1 MISRSREGTDVGSVG
16 GNEIREVMGTWSR
29 QGLVGSKRCLD
40 LIPTGQRART
50 H

>member
-1 MISRSREGTDVGSVG
+1 MTGKSSEGTDVGSVG
-16 GNEIREVMGTWSR
+16 EDEIREVMGTQSR
-29 QGLVGSKRCLD
+29 QGLVGSKRSLD